1 MINGELDLSR
11 SAGPRSNGPGIAAKV
26 DFLRRPA
33 AHPERVGRV
42 ETVETHMSWVFL
54 TERFAYKLKKPVRYD
69 FLDFRSLQARQRSC
83 EEEVR
88 LNRRLAPDVYLGVV
102 PLTLGPDGGLRLGGF
117 GEPVDWLV
125 KMRRLPPERMLD
137 RAIADG
143 TLTTLRVRGLALFL
157 AEFYRD
163 APPVAMSA
171 AAYCARLDA
180 EIAANLR
187 HLRDPAY
194 DLPGDLVERLC
205 RAQAGFL
212 AAHPTLFDRRV
223 RDRRIIEAHGD
234 LRPEHICLGP
244 RPQIIDCL
252 EFRQEFRILDPAD
265 ELSFL
270 SLECA
275 RLGAAKVEPLLF
287 EVYREVTEDAPAVQ
301 LIAFYKG
308 YRACLRAKIAVWHL
322 REPEP
327 HTPEKWSALA
337 RTYLALAEAETARL
351 V

>member
-1 MINGELDLSR
+1 MIDGELDLSR
-11 SAGPRSNGPGIAAKV
+11 SVGPRVRDPGIVAKV

-33 AHPERVGRV
+33 AYPERGDPV
-42 ETVETHMSWVFL
+42 ETIETHMSWVFL
-54 TERFAYKLKKPVRYD
+54 TERFAFKLKKPVRYD

-88 LNRRLAPDVYLGVV
+88 LNCRLAPDVYLGVV
-102 PLTLGPDGGLRLGGF
+102 PLTLGSEGGLRLGGF

-125 KMRRLPPERMLD
+125 KMHRLPREWMLD

-143 TLTTLRVRGLALFL
+143 TLTPVQVRGLALFL
-157 AEFYRD
+157 AEFYRN
-163 APPVAMSA
+163 APPVAMTA
-171 AAYCARLDA
+171 DTYRARLTA

-205 RAQAGFL
+205 RVQAEFL
-212 AAHPTLFDRRV
+212 AAHPALFDRRV

-234 LRPEHICLGP
+234 LRPEHICLRP

-252 EFRQEFRILDPAD
+252 EFKHEFRILDPVD

-275 RLGAAKVEPLLF
+275 RLGATNVEPLLF
-287 EVYREVTEDAPAVQ
+287 EVYHEVTEDAPAAK
-301 LIAFYKG
+301 LIAFYKS
-308 YRACLRAKIAVWHL
+308 YRACLRAKIAIWHL
-322 REPEP
+322 REPGAR
-327 HTPEKWSALA
+327 TPEKWPALA
-337 RTYLALAEAETARL
+337 QTYLDLAVAEIVRL
-351 V
+351 A

>member
-1 MINGELDLSR
+1 MMDRRLDWSR
-11 SAGPRSNGPGIAAKV
+11 SAGPKGPEVGIAAKV
-26 DFLRRPA
+26 GFLRQPTA
-33 AHPERVGRV
+33 YLEPGGRV

-69 FLDFRSLQARQRSC
+69 FLDFRSLQSRRQSC

-88 LNRRLAPDVYLGVV
+88 LNRRLAPEVYLGVV
-102 PLTLGPDGGLRLGGF
+102 PLTQDPDGGLRLGGF

-125 KMRRLPPERMLD
+125 KMHRLPPKRMLD
-137 RAIADG
+137 RAIAQG
-143 TLTTLRVRGLALFL
+143 TLTPPQVRDLALFL
-157 AEFYRD
+157 AEFYRN
-163 APPVAMSA
+163 APPVAMTA
-171 AAYCARLDA
+171 QAYRARLDA

-194 DLPGDLVERLC
+194 DLPGHLVERPC
-205 RAQAGFL
+205 RAQADFL
-212 AAHPTLFDRRV
+212 AAHPALFDRRAS
-223 RDRRIIEAHGD
+223 DRRIIEAHGD

-252 EFRQEFRILDPAD
+252 EFKREFRILDPAD

-275 RLGAAKVEPLLF
+275 RLGAANVEPLLF
-287 EVYREVTEDAPAVQ
+287 EVYREVTEDALAAE

-308 YRACLRAKIAVWHL
+308 YRACLRAKIAIWHL
-322 REPEP
+322 REPKAR
-327 HTPEKWSALA
+327 TPEKWPALA
-337 RTYLALAEAETARL
+337 RTYLSLATAEATRL
-351 V
+351 A